1 MDRLIASGRTPAPIR
16 THLELA
22 AHPLD
27 DTSTQ
32 RFDAAFAPTT
42 TLAHLIPA
50 GARVTATVD
59 GAEVPPEAWAM
70 TTVSGRSVRIAA
82 VAEGDLLRT
91 ALQVAVVAASL
102 AVGSPWL
109 AAAILVV
116 GSLAIN
122 ALFPPPTPD
131 FGGSGA
137 DPLFSLNGSSSRAR
151 LYETLPLVLGRH
163 RVVADLAA
171 RIRTYFD
178 GDDQWLEG
186 VWHFGLGAALHVD
199 ETTLAFGELAFSGL
213 EDVTYKVAAKP
224 TLVAGNVDTVA
235 GATLTT
241 TAVARQASTGSVRV
255 EIDLT
260 GRLFRIDKKGKTV
273 AHTVPVEVTIG
284 TMTHTLNV
292 THDSQSPLRR
302 TYGWDLDPPAAPA
315 VSVRRTSEASS
326 SDRVYDDVSLAAV
339 RSIQPDTGT
348 YTGQTRIGVRVR
360 ASGQLQG
367 SLPPLVAMCSQ
378 RVPTWDEDE
387 NAWTDDVRDSSNPA
401 AILRWYA
408 RGVTVSDQLVAGIG
422 MGAAEIDD
430 AELGRWYVFCD
441 DKGLGCNAVLTGG
454 ATHDD
459 TLRMITQCGRARV
472 VWTGGLL
479 SVSWEDPDALT
490 QAIISPANIVA
501 GSVQL
506 RYTTTPPDEVV
517 LRFVDPALD
526 WAMNSVRRRRPGA
539 TSVARSITVT
549 GRGIT
554 SAAQAAREATRLL
567 ASQTA
572 LARQIGWR
580 MGRDGVLLEPGQIVS
595 VSHSL
600 IDGGETGRVA
610 QIVSPTR
617 LVLDADGAAVG
628 DTLLVMRPDGTMT
641 QAEITAVD
649 DRAVTLGA
657 ALTVASDTDVA
668 ADTLWRRYS
677 ATAPQALAWILAVTP
692 AQDDEWNITAT
703 EITPAYRAALA
714 SADVAVYTRP
724 PPPVQ
729 TPVVVDVT
737 FATLRLGGRRQLSL
751 SAMVTTSGVWS
762 GAVVLAGESADY
774 ADAIPVARLGPG
786 EQIAT
791 WNWAD
796 RGEATAYVEIRPLGG
811 SRWRGSY
818 TPTADV
824 IAPPTALAL
833 NVASDRTRELTWTD
847 PEDDNLRG
855 IVLRYGAV
863 ADPVVWANLLPMGG
877 PYAGGRVETALPPSG
892 TWTVAARAVSDS
904 GAQSSVASVTVVVGE
919 QPATYD
925 DADVRTLIQGLRN
938 DLSALQAAFTGHTHP
953 HDHD

>member
-1 MDRLIASGRTPAPIR
+1 MVSMDRLIASGRTRAPIR

-42 TLAHLIPA
+42 TLGHLIPA

-213 EDVTYKVAAKP
+213 EDITYELAAKP

-260 GRLFRIDKKGKTV
+260 GRLFSIDKKGKTV

-326 SDRVYDDVSLAAV
+326 SERVYDDVSLAAV

-490 QAIISPANIVA
+490 KAIISPANIVA
-501 GSVQL
+501 GSMQL

-580 MGRDGVLLEPGQIVS
+580 MGRDGLLLEPGEVVS

-600 IDGGETGRVA
+600 IDGGGDRPRRADRQSDAPGAGRGRRGRGRYA
-610 QIVSPTR
+610 AGDAPGRYDDSSRNHGRGRPGRDAWRRLDCPLPTQTSLR
-617 LVLDADGAAVG
+617 TPCG
-628 DTLLVMRPDGTMT
+628 
-641 QAEITAVD
+641 
-649 DRAVTLGA
+649 
-657 ALTVASDTDVA
+657 
-668 ADTLWRRYS
+668 RRYS
-677 ATAPQALAWILAVTP
+677 ATAPQTLAWILAVTP

-703 EITPAYRAALA
+703 EITPCVPRCTRQHRRGRVHAPAAA
-714 SADVAVYTRP
+714 GADP
-724 PPPVQ
+724 CGGGC
-729 TPVVVDVT
+729 DVRD
-737 FATLRLGGRRQLSL
+737 AAAGRS
-751 SAMVTTSGVWS
+751 
-762 GAVVLAGESADY
+762 
-774 ADAIPVARLGPG
+774 
-786 EQIAT
+786 
-791 WNWAD
+791 
-796 RGEATAYVEIRPLGG
+796 
-811 SRWRGSY
+811 
-818 TPTADV
+818 PTAFPVCHGDDV
-824 IAPPTALAL
+824 RR
-833 NVASDRTRELTWTD
+833 VVR
-847 PEDDNLRG
+847 RG
-855 IVLRYGAV
+855 G
-863 ADPVVWANLLPMGG
+863 
-877 PYAGGRVETALPPSG
+877 AGGRV
-892 TWTVAARAVSDS
+892 R
-904 GAQSSVASVTVVVGE
+904 
-919 QPATYD
+919 
-925 DADVRTLIQGLRN
+925 
-938 DLSALQAAFTGHTHP
+938 
-953 HDHD
+953 